1 LQSRERQTNARWHE
15 FLTNKKTM
23 QRLETSV
30 TQANAALDYLLDK
43 GANISGHVLE
53 INHYG
58 LKKINLEKRP
68 IQPQKTAKE
77 HFQQAMK
84 RLLGRQ

>member
-1 LQSRERQTNARWHE
+1 MSY
-15 FLTNKKTM
+15 
-23 QRLETSV
+23 RLETST
-30 TQANAALDYLLDK
+30 TQVNAALHYLLDNDAK
-43 GANISGHVLE
+43 INGPIRE

-84 RLLGRQ
+84 RILGRQ

>member
-1 LQSRERQTNARWHE
+1 
-15 FLTNKKTM
+15 M

-68 IQPQKTAKE
+68 IQPQKTPKE

>member
-1 LQSRERQTNARWHE
+1 MSY
-15 FLTNKKTM
+15 
-23 QRLETSV
+23 RLETST

-84 RLLGRQ
+84 RILGRQ

>member
-1 LQSRERQTNARWHE
+1 MH
-15 FLTNKKTM
+15 
-23 QRLETSV
+23 RLETSV
-30 TQANAALDYLLDK
+30 IQANAALDYLLDK